1 MDWLAFLLA
10 IGLLIAIIG
19 VSANILLHL
28 LTPFPCWPGLG
39 RA

>member
-19 VSANILLHL
+19 VSTMIACARHENEED
-28 LTPFPCWPGLG
+28 PD
-39 RA
+39 